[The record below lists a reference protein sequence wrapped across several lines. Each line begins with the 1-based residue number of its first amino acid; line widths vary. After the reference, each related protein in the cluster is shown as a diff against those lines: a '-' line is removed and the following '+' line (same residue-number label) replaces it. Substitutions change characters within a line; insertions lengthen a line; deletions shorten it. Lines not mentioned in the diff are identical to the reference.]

1 MCPYP
6 RMILLKAHQCEL
18 VDTNNKLLSLND
30 RGRQSFSE
38 VEKVA
43 SLTTGWE
50 RSSWGTKKKAFQ
62 DLYQERRRGDH
73 SLHHFEHFTKDKKL
87 RNRRDYGTHPS
98 GITMST

>member
-1 MCPYP
+1 MLELKKRRMCPYP

-50 RSSWGTKKKAFQ
+50 RSSWGTKKGIPGSLSRKATWRPQ
-62 DLYQERRRGDH
+62 SSPL
-73 SLHHFEHFTKDKKL
+73 
-87 RNRRDYGTHPS
+87 
-98 GITMST
+98 